1 MGADLGYLA
10 PKMSFCP
17 YFLQLSPSSS
27 AAASCTDA
35 ARSCLLT
42 HGVPFLRYNTERSN
56 CQVMLCLLLA
66 CLLQVVL

>member
-1 MGADLGYLA
+1 MRADLGYLA
-10 PKMSFCP
+10 PRMSFCP

-42 HGVPFLRYNTERSN
+42 HGVSFLRYTHRSD

-66 CLLQVVL
+66 CLF